1 MATSNKQFPQ
11 WAIHLFMI
19 GAFAAL
25 MFLYFSPILQ
35 GKVIYQGDIVQNRGM
50 AKELND
56 FRDATG
62 KEALWTDA
70 MFGGMP
76 TFQISTVYPGNLF
89 ASIEKI
95 LTLGLSSPLKQI
107 FMMFMC
113 FYLLLCVCR
122 VRPTLSAVGAFAF
135 AFSSYFFII
144 LEAGHNTKAMVS
156 AYIPAI
162 IAGTILA
169 YRGKYGWGAAITL
182 LALALQI
189 NANHLQITYYMGIIL
204 LGIAIAAILEVIHA
218 ISEVKYFITT
228 NEKKIRKINILAFFS
243 LEILTAI
250 IYYFLMEYYETSI
263 IEKELFL
270 KWAYRMTYIMLGVFT
285 ISLTIE
291 SMAKNSSQNFFDN
304 IDMSRFVKAS
314 LILIFSAG
322 LAVLPNVSRLWTTY
336 EYTEVT
342 MRGKSELSSAESKT
356 GGLDKEY
363 AFRWSYGVG
372 ETFNIMVPNMYGG
385 ASGSPLSEKSACYEY
400 LKTKFGDQTAK
411 QVINQMPTY
420 WGDQP
425 FTSGPTYIG
434 AAIVFLFIFAMVLAF
449 MQKGNSH
456 FLSATFAASM
466 LGVTVLAI
474 MLSWG
479 RHFPALSHLFFDYL
493 PLYNK
498 FRAVAM
504 ILVIA
509 QFMMPFLGFLAVG
522 QVIDA
527 LQNEGN
533 NAVKKGETPVLS
545 LAANDILGALKIS
558 AGIALGIVAIILLG
572 GYMIFDFV
580 NPSEGGDAAV
590 LAQMGFPKD
599 AITGMVSALIDD
611 RRSMLVMDALRGLLW
626 IAAAAGA
633 IWAFVNRKISAN
645 AMTIVLGLVM
655 LIDFWTVNKRY
666 LNDDNFK
673 SKSEYQRILSQTTPA
688 DDAILKDK
696 SHFRVLNMAVNTFN
710 DALTSYHHKS
720 VGGYHPAKL
729 RRYQDMIEANIQPE
743 MQTLGASLQKGAT
756 DSTIR
761 LAFSKTPVLN
771 MMDAKYIIYNK
782 EAAPLPNPLACGN
795 AWFVSEIK
803 NAENADA
810 ELAALKAFNP
820 KKTAIVGKEF
830 EKEIAGFTASADS
843 AATIKLTEYKPN
855 HLTYE
860 SNSSKEGLA
869 VFSEIYYAKGWKAS
883 IDGKEVP
890 HFRADYVLRAMRIP
904 AGKHTIVFSFEPE
917 SYITGEKYALM
928 GSVLVLLLIA
938 GAVFW
943 EVRRKKA

>member
-1 MATSNKQFPQ
+1 MATSTKQFPQ
-11 WAIHLFMI
+11 WVIHLLLI

-35 GKVIYQGDIVQNRGM
+35 GKVIYQGDIVQNKGM
-50 AKELND
+50 GKELADYRAAN
-56 FRDATG
+56 G

-76 TFQISTVYPGNLF
+76 AYQIATFYPGNLF
-89 ASIEKI
+89 SKVETI

-107 FMMFMC
+107 FMMFLC
-113 FYLLLCVCR
+113 FYLLLCVCG

-144 LEAGHNTKAMVS
+144 LEAGHNTKAMAS

-162 IAGTILA
+162 IAGTILT
-169 YRGKYGWGAAITL
+169 YRGKYGWGAAITI

-189 NANHLQITYYMGIIL
+189 SANHLQITYYMGIIL
-204 LGIAIAAILEVIHA
+204 FGIAVAAALEAIL
-218 ISEVKYFITT
+218 
-228 NEKKIRKINILAFFS
+228 KKEN
-243 LEILTAI
+243 
-250 IYYFLMEYYETSI
+250 
-263 IEKELFL
+263 
-270 KWAYRMTYIMLGVFT
+270 
-285 ISLTIE
+285 
-291 SMAKNSSQNFFDN
+291 QNFFEN
-304 IDMSRFVKAS
+304 IDMPRFVKAS
-314 LILIFSAG
+314 ALLIIIAG
-322 LAVLPNVSRLWTTY
+322 IAVLPNISRLWTTY

-342 MRGKSELSSAESKT
+342 MRGKSELSTDENKK
-356 GGLDKEY
+356 GGLDKDY
-363 AFRWSYGVG
+363 ALRWSYGVG

-385 ASGSPLSEKSACYEY
+385 ASGSALSQSSACYDY
-400 LKTKFGDQTAK
+400 LKTKFGEQTAK
-411 QVINQMPTY
+411 QAIQQLPTY
-420 WGDQP
+420 WGEQP

-434 AAIVFLFIFAMVLAF
+434 AAIVFLFIFAITLSFV
-449 MQKGNSH
+449 QKGGNH
-456 FLSATFAASM
+456 FLSPAFGISM
-466 LGVTVLAI
+466 LAVTLLAM
-474 MLSWG
+474 MLAWG
-479 RHFPALSHLFFDYL
+479 RHFPVLTNLFFDYV
-493 PLYNK
+493 PMYNK

-504 ILVIA
+504 ILVVA
-509 QFMMPFLGFLAVG
+509 QFLMPFLSFLAVG

-527 LQNEGN
+527 LQSTGIPPL
-533 NAVKKGETPVLS
+533 KKGETPTLS
-545 LAANDILGALKIS
+545 AAANEVLAALKVS
-558 AGIALGIVAIILLG
+558 AGIALGIVAIILVS
-572 GYMIFDFV
+572 GYIMFDFAATTD
-580 NPSEGGDAAV
+580 GGDAAV

-599 AITGMVSALIDD
+599 AVGGMVSALIDD
-611 RRSMLVMDALRGLLW
+611 RRSMLVMDCFRAFLW
-626 IAAAAGA
+626 IAASAAA
-633 IWAFVNRKISAN
+633 IWAFVNRKINAN
-645 AMTIVLGLVM
+645 LMTIILAVVM

-673 SKSEYQRILSQTTPA
+673 TKGQYQSILAQTTPA

-696 SHFRVLNMAVNTFN
+696 THYRVLNMAANTFN

-743 MQTLGASLQKGAT
+743 MKSLGETLQKGAN

-771 MMDAKYIIYNK
+771 MMDTKYIIYNK

-803 NAENADA
+803 PVENADA

-820 KKTAIVGKEF
+820 KKTAIVAKEF
-830 EKEIAGFTASADS
+830 EKEVAGFTPSADS
-843 AATIKLTEYKPN
+843 AANIKLTEYIAN

-917 SYITGEKYALM
+917 SYLTGEKYALM
-928 GSVLVLLLIA
+928 GSILVLLIIA

-943 EVRRKKA
+943 EVRRKK